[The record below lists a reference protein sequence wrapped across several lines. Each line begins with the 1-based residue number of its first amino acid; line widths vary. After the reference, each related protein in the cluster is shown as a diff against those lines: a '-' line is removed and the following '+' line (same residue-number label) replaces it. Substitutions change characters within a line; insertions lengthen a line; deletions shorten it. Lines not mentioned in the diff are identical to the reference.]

1 MKTNNNKGKEMKG
14 RTNLVVVGIP
24 LGRLSGWRS
33 FSAALLFF
41 FHGSRSHF
49 PSQFRAYRYRN
60 LVTDPPSFIGPRG
73 SDPALW
79 FTGLSVSER
88 YSRQRDEGA
97 NKPSFFFPSVISVL
111 SLLFIALKAD
121 DPEKSHI
128 LMYVFT

>member
-1 MKTNNNKGKEMKG
+1 LEDC
-14 RTNLVVVGIP
+14 LVGEGFQ
-24 LGRLSGWRS
+24 LLFS
-33 FSAALLFF
+33 FSSMVLARISLFNSG
-41 FHGSRSHF
+41 HMGT
-49 PSQFRAYRYRN
+49 RN

-79 FTGLSVSER
+79 FTGLSVSGR

-97 NKPSFFFPSVISVL
+97 NKLSFLFPSVISVL

-121 DPEKSHI
+121 DPEKSHL